1 MRSFR
6 DSFYDKSDIFIALII
21 IAAAAVVIGL
31 RINAIMDY
39 PETVADA
46 GNKAQTQAEETAD
59 KAASDKDKTSTE
71 ASDKDEDTKASDSSD
86 KEDSSDKKDSNDEK
100 DSSADSDKDK
110 NDSDESSSEYVTIKI
125 TDLDSS
131 ADITAM
137 LKKKGLISSS
147 SKFEQTLKDHKLTT
161 KLKSGTFKIKKG
173 SSTKDIIKKLT
184 GESI

>member
-39 PETVADA
+39 PNTIADTN
-46 GNKAQTQAEETAD
+46 NKAQVEEPANTDDQTKTEEPAD
-59 KAASDKDKTSTE
+59 QTKTSSDSDAKAADSSKK
-71 ASDKDEDTKASDSSD
+71 SDSDND
-86 KEDSSDKKDSNDEK
+86 KS
-100 DSSADSDKDK
+100 
-110 NDSDESSSEYVTIKI
+110 SSSEYVTIKI

-131 ADITAM
+131 SDVTAK
-137 LKKKGLISSS
+137 LKKEGLISSAS
-147 SKFEQTLKDHKLTT
+147 SFEKILKKHKLTT

-173 SSTKDIIKKLT
+173 ASVKSIIKQLT
-184 GESI
+184 GKSI

>member
-39 PETVADA
+39 PETVADT
-46 GNKAQTQAEETAD
+46 GNQVQTQAEEPAGTT
-59 KAASDKDKTSTE
+59 ASDKDKTATE
-71 ASDKDEDTKASDSSD
+71 SSDKNKDTKASNTSEKKDSSKDTD
-86 KEDSSDKKDSNDEK
+86 KDKKDSNK
-100 DSSADSDKDK
+100 SGNKKDSDK
-110 NDSDESSSEYVTIKI
+110 SSSGYVTIKI

-137 LKKKGLISSS
+137 LKKKGLISSA

-173 SSTKDIIKKLT
+173 ASTKAIIKKLT

>member
-21 IAAAAVVIGL
+21 IAAAAVVIGF

-39 PETVADA
+39 PDTIADTD
-46 GNKAQTQAEETAD
+46 NQTKVEQPAD
-59 KAASDKDKTSTE
+59 TDKTSANDSQVSDSDKNSNASSDKDKTSE
-71 ASDKDEDTKASDSSD
+71 NKS
-86 KEDSSDKKDSNDEK
+86 
-100 DSSADSDKDK
+100 DSDK
-110 NDSDESSSEYVTIKI
+110 SSNSSKIVTIKV

-131 ADITAM
+131 SDVTAK
-137 LKKKGLISSS
+137 LKKEGLISSA
-147 SKFEQTLKDHKLTT
+147 SKFENLLKKHKLTT

-173 SSTKDIIKKLT
+173 SSMKSIIKKLT

>member
-46 GNKAQTQAEETAD
+46 DKQVQTQTEQPAD
-59 KAASDKDKTSTE
+59 TSASDKDKTSTE
-71 ASDKDEDTKASDSSD
+71 ASDKDKDTKTSDSSD
-86 KEDSSDKKDSNDEK
+86 NEDSSK
-100 DSSADSDKDK
+100 DSDKDK
-110 NDSDESSSEYVTIKI
+110 KDSGKLDDKDKKDSDKSSSEYVTIKI

-137 LKKKGLISSS
+137 LKKKGLISSA

-173 SSTKDIIKKLT
+173 ASTKDIIKKLT

>member
-39 PETVADA
+39 PNTIADT
-46 GNKAQTQAEETAD
+46 NNNTQVEQPADTNDQAKAEESAD
-59 KAASDKDKTSTE
+59 KTKTS
-71 ASDKDEDTKASDSSD
+71 SDSDAKASDSS
-86 KEDSSDKKDSNDEK
+86 KKS
-100 DSSADSDKDK
+100 DSDKDK
-110 NDSDESSSEYVTIKI
+110 SSSSKYVTIKI

-131 ADITAM
+131 SDVTAK
-137 LKKKGLISSS
+137 LKKAGLISSAS
-147 SKFEQTLKDHKLTT
+147 SFEKILKKNKLTT

-173 SSTKDIIKKLT
+173 TSVKSIIKRLT
-184 GESI
+184 GKSI